1 MADGRAR
8 LAGSTR
14 RSQRRH
20 DRISAIPAFRGH
32 ASAQMCSERLH
43 TTPKSP
49 WPNETSNPRH
59 WAASVGANTT
69 EPGSTKAVKPGCR
82 AVLASVTTSVTK
94 RPAFPVVAGPTVRPK
109 CLKFSG
115 FDGCLDSVRRFAPDF
130 GSLVPGSS
138 PGRVTSSRKS
148 HPRRSLRNPKR
159 KRRNTLR
166 RFHSLTLQV
175 AELASKWRCPMA
187 DEE

>member
-1 MADGRAR
+1 MPLWPTGGRGWQEVPVAPSGDTIASRPFLHSEATPVPKCAQRGSIRLRNRRGPTKHPIPGTGLRRLGLIQLSPAR
-8 LAGSTR
+8 
-14 RSQRRH
+14 
-20 DRISAIPAFRGH
+20 
-32 ASAQMCSERLH
+32 
-43 TTPKSP
+43 
-49 WPNETSNPRH
+49 PRQ
-59 WAASVGANTT
+59 S
-69 EPGSTKAVKPGCR
+69 SR